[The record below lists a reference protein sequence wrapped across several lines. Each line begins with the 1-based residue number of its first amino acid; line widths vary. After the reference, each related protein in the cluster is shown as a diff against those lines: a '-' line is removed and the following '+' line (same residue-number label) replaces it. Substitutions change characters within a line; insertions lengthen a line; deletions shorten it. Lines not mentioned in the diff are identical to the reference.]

1 MKQDNLEKFV
11 LENREAFD
19 VLEPSDSLWDQI
31 DKPKLKVFKLNWKT
45 IVVRIAAVVII
56 FIGSYFV
63 HDWMQEKKSNSIVVV
78 QEPDRMEGMENVTVL
93 MEAEVFYASQISSA
107 KNEIVELSGDD
118 SELMKYIDYDL
129 VELDEVFKEL
139 KNDLK
144 DDSDNEEV
152 IEAMIQNYRIK
163 LDILEETLRQLR
175 KTKKVEKPKSKYHE
189 I

>member
-19 VLEPSDSLWDQI
+19 VIEPADSMWDQI
-31 DKPKLKVFKLNWKT
+31 DKPMTKVLKLSWKT
-45 IVVRIAAVVII
+45 IAIRVAAVVII

-63 HDWMQEKKSNSIVVV
+63 HDWMQEKKSNNIVVV

-107 KNEIVELSGDD
+107 KNEIIELSGED
-118 SELMKYIDYDL
+118 SEMMKYIDYDL

-144 DDSDNEEV
+144 DGSDNEEV

-163 LDILEETLRQLR
+163 LDILEETLQQL
-175 KTKKVEKPKSKYHE
+175 KKSKKAEKPKSKYHE
-189 I
+189 V

>member
-1 MKQDNLEKFV
+1 MKQDKLENFIQ
-11 LENREAFD
+11 ENREAFD
-19 VLEPSDSLWDQI
+19 VFEPSDSLWDQI
-31 DKPKLKVFKLNWKT
+31 EKPKTKVLKLNWKT
-45 IVVRIAAVVII
+45 IAIRIVAVVII

-63 HDWMQEKKSNSIVVV
+63 HDWMQEKKPNSIVVV

-93 MEAEVFYASQISSA
+93 MEAEVFYASQINSA
-107 KNEIVELSGDD
+107 KDEIVRLSGDD

-144 DDSDNEEV
+144 DGSDNEEV

-175 KTKKVEKPKSKYHE
+175 KTQKVEKPKSKYHE